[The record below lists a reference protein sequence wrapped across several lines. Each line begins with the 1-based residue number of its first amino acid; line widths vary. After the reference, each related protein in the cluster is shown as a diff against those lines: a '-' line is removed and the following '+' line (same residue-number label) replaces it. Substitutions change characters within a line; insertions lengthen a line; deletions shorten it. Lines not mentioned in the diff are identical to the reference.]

1 MLYASREAARIVVEE
16 GVAARV
22 ERHTRA
28 GRAMVAGLRAMG
40 LQIYGDD
47 ATRMSNVTGV
57 WVPEGVDNARVR
69 EQMRQDFE
77 IEIVSSF
84 GPLTGKI
91 WRIGAM
97 GVNAQKHKVLLTLGA
112 FEAVL
117 AGEGF
122 KLPRGAGV
130 DAARE
135 AWG

>member
-1 MLYASREAARIVVEE
+1 
-16 GVAARV
+16 
-22 ERHTRA
+22 
-28 GRAMVAGLRAMG
+28 
-40 LQIYGDD
+40 
-47 ATRMSNVTGV
+47 
-57 WVPEGVDNARVR
+57 
-69 EQMRQDFE
+69 
-77 IEIVSSF
+77 
-84 GPLTGKI
+84 
-91 WRIGAM
+91 M